1 MEQGMNGMDTAP
13 RDGSLIRIRYQTTSG
28 AVAEGDYRWRADTGD
43 WLSESGD
50 GALADGAE
58 LIGWMEVPH
67 AS

>member
-1 MEQGMNGMDTAP
+1 MTDMVTAP

-28 AVAEGDYRWRADTGD
+28 AVAEGVYRWRADTGD
-43 WLSESGD
+43 WLSESGG

-58 LIGWMEVPH
+58 LIGWTEAHH